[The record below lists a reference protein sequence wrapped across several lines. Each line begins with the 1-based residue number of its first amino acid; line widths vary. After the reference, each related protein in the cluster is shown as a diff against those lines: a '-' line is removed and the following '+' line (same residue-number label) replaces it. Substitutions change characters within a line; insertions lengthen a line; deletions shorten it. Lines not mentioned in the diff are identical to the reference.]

1 MLFKS
6 IIVFLF
12 IGMLISLFAAL
23 RFLVKDLGAPKR
35 RVMKSLRLRVT
46 MAVLLIVTVLIGAFT
61 GQIGNQAPWDK
72 KLGDQSARSSPK
84 PNIEP

>member
-6 IIVFLF
+6 IIIILF

-23 RFLVKDLGAPKR
+23 RFLVKDLGDPKR
-35 RVMKSLRLRVT
+35 RVLKSLRLRVT
-46 MAVLLIVTVLIGAFT
+46 MAVMLIVTVIIGAFT

-72 KLGDQSARSSPK
+72 KLSDESLKSA
-84 PNIEP
+84 PNPNTEP

>member
-6 IIVFLF
+6 IIVVLF

-23 RFLVKDLGAPKR
+23 RFLVKDLGDPKR
-35 RVMKSLRLRVT
+35 RVLKSLRLRVT
-46 MAVLLIVTVLIGAFT
+46 MAVLLIVTVIIGAFT

-72 KLGDQSARSSPK
+72 KLGGPSEKSSPK
-84 PNIEP
+84 TNVEP

>member
-6 IIVFLF
+6 IIIILF

-23 RFLVKDLGAPKR
+23 RFLVKDLGDPKR
-35 RVMKSLRLRVT
+35 RVLKSLRLRVT
-46 MAVLLIVTVLIGAFT
+46 MAVMLIVTVIIGAFT

-72 KLGDQSARSSPK
+72 KLSDELLKSA
-84 PNIEP
+84 PNLNTEP